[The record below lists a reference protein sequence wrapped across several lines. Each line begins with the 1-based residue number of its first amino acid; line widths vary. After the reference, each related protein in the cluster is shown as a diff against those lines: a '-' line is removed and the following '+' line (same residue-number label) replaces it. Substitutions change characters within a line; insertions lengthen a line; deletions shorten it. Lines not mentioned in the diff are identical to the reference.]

1 MHKYQPRI
9 HVLEVGGGP
18 HEERNLQTHSFPETQ
33 FIAVTAY
40 QNTDVRFPFPLVLFY
55 VTYNNNTETI
65 IDTLIAASVSSCY
78 KTCTPDYSMPK
89 GPFTLEI
96 YQAWTIAWIIHNTS
110 EARCIWW
117 DPITACASKWRHWN
131 LLKQAVCKWWVC
143 RDKWVMYILHLSKH
157 RVWHLHAPICTL
169 FLLGDSSDI
178 ILDAHPVIGSHQ
190 MNLEHTHRLYCT

>member
-78 KTCTPDYSMPK
+78 KTCTP
-89 GPFTLEI
+89 
-96 YQAWTIAWIIHNTS
+96 TIRCLRVHSHLKFIRHELLHESFIIHQKQG
-110 EARCIWW
+110 AFWW
-117 DPITACASKWRHWN
+117 DPITACASK
-131 LLKQAVCKWWVC
+131 
-143 RDKWVMYILHLSKH
+143 
-157 RVWHLHAPICTL
+157 
-169 FLLGDSSDI
+169 
-178 ILDAHPVIGSHQ
+178 
-190 MNLEHTHRLYCT
+190 